1 MKISPKSIGRQAGC
15 HTLPQGDTVGAPQ
28 SSGLR
33 AAHGPGTVAGQMC
46 CHWMARSR
54 MQPEQ
59 ECGLVLFTAK
69 SEGGD

>member
-15 HTLPQGDTVGAPQ
+15 HTLPQGDTVGV
-28 SSGLR
+28 S
-33 AAHGPGTVAGQMC
+33 HGPGTVAGQMC